1 MKLIKRKLADKIKE
15 LSRYYPVLVITGPR
29 QSGKTTLAKNLF
41 PEYYYVNLERPETL
55 SSAMNDPKEFL
66 KLGSGKKMIID
77 EAQRFPDLF
86 SYIQAEVDEKKIPG
100 QFVLTGSQNLNL
112 SAKVSQSLAG
122 RSGNFVLTPLTIRE
136 LNRIVEQTSDPLNLI
151 LRGFYPRLFNVNIS
165 TGDFYQDYVSTYVE
179 RDLRQLKNIGN
190 LTDFQRFMRL
200 LAGRAGQLVNSSSLA
215 SDVGADHKTINSWL
229 TILEASYLVFRLAP
243 YFVNFGKRIVKSPK
257 IYFYDTGLLCFLLG
271 IGSAAELRNHY
282 AVGSIFENFVI
293 ADFWKNCLNA
303 RSTER
308 IYFWRNNKG
317 NEVDLL
323 IDHAGK
329 QVPVEIKAGKTFNSE
344 MLKGIEYFN
353 ALRKVKGGGI
363 LVYGGDLETKINGN
377 KIENWQSFC
386 LRKASSTL
394 KV

>member
-1 MKLIKRKLADKIKE
+1 MELIKRKLADKIKE

-29 QSGKTTLAKNLF
+29 QSGKTTLAKDLF
-41 PEYYYVNLERPETL
+41 PDYYYVNLEKPETL
-55 SSAMNDPKEFL
+55 DSAMNDPKEFL
-66 KLGSGKKMIID
+66 KLRSGKKMIID
-77 EAQRFPDLF
+77 EAQRFPKLF
-86 SYIQAEVDEKKIPG
+86 SYIQAEVDEQKIPA
-100 QFVLTGSQNLNL
+100 QFVLTGSQNLSL
-112 SAKVSQSLAG
+112 STKVSQSLAG
-122 RSGNFVLTPLTIRE
+122 RSGNFVLTPVTIRE
-136 LNRIVEQTSDPLNLI
+136 LNRIVNQKSDPLNLI
-151 LRGFYPRLFNVNIS
+151 LRGFYPRLFNIDIS
-165 TGDFYQDYVSTYVE
+165 TSDFYQDYVYTYVE

-200 LAGRAGQLVNSSSLA
+200 LAGRAGQLLNLSSLA
-215 SDVGADHKTINSWL
+215 SDVGVDHKTINSWL
-229 TILEASYLVFRLAP
+229 TILETSYLVFRLTP

-282 AVGSIFENFVI
+282 AVGSIFENFII
-293 ADFWKNCLNA
+293 ADFWKNCLNT

-323 IDHAGK
+323 IDHGDQ
-329 QVPVEIKAGKTFNSE
+329 QVPVEIKAGKTFNPE

-363 LVYGGDLETKINGN
+363 FVYGGDLETKTNGN
-377 KIENWQSFC
+377 KIKNWQSFC
-386 LRKASSTL
+386 LE
-394 KV
+394 